1 MPFSHLPVGEIP
13 KVASDE
19 ALLFFI
25 LENEPN
31 LVFVKN
37 EVGEIVW
44 ANQAFKAIYA
54 PDARNDVIGSTTVES
69 FSSEEADLFLSED
82 RRAMRE
88 GRTEIVEDIIDWSG
102 RKITLLTRKLAVDL
116 ANGQKRLVC
125 ISTHI
130 TDLAARER
138 RLVQQNAQLKVYSH
152 SIAHDLKNPIAS
164 IVSSM
169 NIIERDKGTTL
180 GERARMVLDAVR
192 ESVTGLSNSITAM
205 LRAAADETDNLS
217 FTPYDLNILMEEVR
231 FNLSA
236 AIETAD
242 MDLHVAR
249 LPTAKVEPNLLRQLF
264 QNLIENSIKHAAAEH
279 LVVTIHYALRDR
291 DHVFYVGDNGTGIPE
306 DKKEGVFVQFFKG
319 GSNED
324 GLGLGLTICQRIA
337 HLHDGVLEI
346 HDKVERGCCMV
357 LRIPAR

>member
-13 KVASDE
+13 KVASDDV
-19 ALLFFI
+19 LLFFI

-37 EVGEIVW
+37 EAGEIVW

-54 PDARNDVIGSTTVES
+54 PDERDRLIGSTTVES
-69 FSSEEADLFLSED
+69 FSAEEADLFLSED

-88 GRTEIVEDIIDWSG
+88 GRTEIVEDIIDWTG
-102 RKITLLTRKLAVDL
+102 RKITLLTRKLAVEL
-116 ANGQKRLVC
+116 ANGEKRLVC

-138 RLVQQNAQLKVYSH
+138 RLVQLNAQLKVYSH

-164 IVSSM
+164 IVSSV

-180 GERARMVLDAVR
+180 GDRARMVLGAMR

-205 LRAAADETDNLS
+205 LRAAANETEKLS
-217 FTPYDLNILMEEVR
+217 FAPYDLNILMEEVR

-249 LPTAKVEPNLLRQLF
+249 LPTATVEPDLLRQLF

-279 LVVTIHYALRDR
+279 LVVTIHYALRQGRAGMLHGAPD
-291 DHVFYVGDNGTGIPE
+291 TGSL
-306 DKKEGVFVQFFKG
+306 EG
-319 GSNED
+319 S
-324 GLGLGLTICQRIA
+324 
-337 HLHDGVLEI
+337 
-346 HDKVERGCCMV
+346 
-357 LRIPAR
+357 